1 MRFGLLIRLI
11 KWNADKTC
19 LFPFYLCIN
28 SSSVYNLRKGEGNG
42 IWDWDWNWELG
53 RKYLYLGKERGN
65 SATVVGPGP
74 GPRVKAA
81 GLDL

>member
-1 MRFGLLIRLI
+1 
-11 KWNADKTC
+11 
-19 LFPFYLCIN
+19 
-28 SSSVYNLRKGEGNG
+28 
-42 IWDWDWNWELG
+42 LG
-53 RKYLYLGKERGN
+53 RKYLHTYVYLGKERGN